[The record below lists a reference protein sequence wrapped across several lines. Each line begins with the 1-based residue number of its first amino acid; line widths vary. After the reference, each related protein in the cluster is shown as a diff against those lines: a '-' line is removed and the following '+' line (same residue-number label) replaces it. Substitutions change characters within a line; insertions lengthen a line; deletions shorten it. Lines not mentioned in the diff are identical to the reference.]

1 MSENEL
7 TAADK
12 ALTEKNLRLTSQFV
26 EEYLADPE
34 RFAAW
39 PERTMLVL
47 LPPDDQPDESL
58 SIANTEMAEELR
70 QHGQNPVV
78 WTVGA
83 PRLPEPETLV
93 YWPIATQD
101 TQQII
106 YDRPRD
112 VLTVIFTKTE
122 RPTMPVRINSFII
135 AQADPETRRVVS
147 FTVPNFSSTA
157 TRSAALFDLVFLRR
171 TALIGTTRE
180 EMRRLRNELFHEAP
194 PRSEN
199 TSTLQAL
206 DELFRQSA

>member
-1 MSENEL
+1 
-7 TAADK
+7 
-12 ALTEKNLRLTSQFV
+12 V
-26 EEYLADPE
+26 
-34 RFAAW
+34 
-39 PERTMLVL
+39 
-47 LPPDDQPDESL
+47 
-58 SIANTEMAEELR
+58 
-70 QHGQNPVV
+70 
-78 WTVGA
+78 
-83 PRLPEPETLV
+83 V

-101 TQQII
+101 TQQIT

-112 VLTVIFTKTE
+112 VLTVIFTQSE
-122 RPTMPVRINSFII
+122 RPTMPVRINPFVI
-135 AQADPETRRVVS
+135 AEADPETRRVVS
-147 FTVPNFSSTA
+147 FAVPNFSSTA